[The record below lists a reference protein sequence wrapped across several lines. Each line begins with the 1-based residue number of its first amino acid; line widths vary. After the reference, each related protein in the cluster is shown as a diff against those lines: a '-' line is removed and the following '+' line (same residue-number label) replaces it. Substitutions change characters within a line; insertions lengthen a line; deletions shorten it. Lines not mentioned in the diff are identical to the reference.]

1 MGSVDILSQHA
12 ADIVTDIISNLQV
25 HTNSFTRWKKTIKS
39 MTVLFC
45 MVNAIYN
52 ANDVA
57 FLK

>member
-39 MTVLFC
+39 MTVLFAWL
-45 MVNAIYN
+45 ML
-52 ANDVA
+52 
-57 FLK
+57 FTMQMMWHS